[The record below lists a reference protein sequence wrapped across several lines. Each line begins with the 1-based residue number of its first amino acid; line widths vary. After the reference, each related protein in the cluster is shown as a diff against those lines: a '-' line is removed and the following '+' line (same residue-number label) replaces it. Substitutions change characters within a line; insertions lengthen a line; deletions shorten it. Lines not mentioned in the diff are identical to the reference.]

1 MTRFYSMIRTS
12 LSSTTSRLAFRS
24 TKRTRS
30 QAAVMCLLG
39 AAAISSGGCRA
50 SVSANANINAGEKED
65 TQDFD
70 QPLTPVDRSLDES
83 PMEGEYA
90 LLGARHDVALT
101 DDAKKQTSAC
111 SCLAL
116 KVGQPTDPSFMW
128 QGPIPRTDPN
138 SQLVVALSSEGKTC
152 AGEPDDSLGASYW
165 GFKQDGDDIIVIVE
179 NARFGRPLTAGAI
192 IPKPLGDGH
201 IYLKPASNS
210 VPYGK
215 ASGGEKYCRL
225 M

>member
-1 MTRFYSMIRTS
+1 MGV
-12 LSSTTSRLAFRS
+12 LCLAS
-24 TKRTRS
+24 
-30 QAAVMCLLG
+30 AASV
-39 AAAISSGGCRA
+39 GCRA
-50 SVSANANINAGEKED
+50 SVSANANLNTGEEKE
-65 TQDFD
+65 TKDFD
-70 QPLTPVDRSLDES
+70 EPLTPVDKSLDES
-83 PMEGEYA
+83 PMEGDYA

-101 DDAKKQTSAC
+101 EEAKKQASPC

-116 KVGQPTDPSFMW
+116 KVGTPTDPSFMW

-138 SQLVVALSSEGKTC
+138 SQLVFAMSSEGQTC
-152 AGEPDDSLGASYW
+152 QGEPDDSLGASYW

-201 IYLKPASNS
+201 VYLRPASKS

-215 ASGGEKYCRL
+215 PASGEKYCRL